1 MTNQVIDV
9 EILNHEFAVDIS
21 FDFIPGRP
29 AVLDRAPEDCTP
41 EEPYELIIGAI
52 FLVNSGINLTYLYDD
67 IGETIEE
74 LLMTSYTNW
83 QEGGCSDA
91 GAYS

>member
-1 MTNQVIDV
+1 MTKQVIDIDIV
-9 EILNHEFAVDIS
+9 GHEFELMVS

-41 EEPYELIIGAI
+41 EEPYEIIINAI
-52 FLVNSGINLTYLYDD
+52 FLVNSGINLTYLYED

-74 LLMTSYTNW
+74 LLITDYTNW
-83 QEGGCSDA
+83 QEDGCSDA
-91 GAYS
+91 GDYS